1 MGNTIRLTHYIDSE
15 RVTSLTNSA
24 NDQLLNLFMRYK
36 GRNYDRMPLINFS
49 LILNGNIND
58 KFFKK
63 FCHLFAK
70 KDKVSFEGMKTLYAI
85 FKSQYYRHKIGL
97 ITELIFGKRNTIT
110 ELKYKSRLSLFFDG
124 TEFIEMFLDRDFI
137 NVIKDTKARF
147 SKKRFLT
154 ACEERYRQFFV
165 DFIFLKQIVT
175 TSEYIE
181 MKSNNAD
188 ISNVNYFCNCL
199 EQEIRQKEEEQKEEI
214 PQRYNQMKYSYNNLT
229 SDTNYFL
236 FLDRLEKLFITKQIP
251 KGIIDV
257 IIKYFKRL
265 VGKNFIL
272 FDNLK
277 DFFVHFDPSYT
288 IDDKLKYI
296 FELLAYPQQ
305 KVSKNDVYAM
315 LEIDNK
321 NIELFSSKID
331 FDEFKKIVSGEIL
344 IKINTIIDQIKI
356 IPYTEFGMTPYS
368 DDIKRL
374 LLKQVLNDVPLDE
387 YMRQYIATDK
397 YFYLIEIN
405 YWNAVTGIGTNDEE
419 SHSRVN
425 NSIFLKN
432 GVKLDPEFK
441 YKKDF
446 VLVPKTLYSEIK
458 NYFRFDM
465 ELRVD
470 KRSVELNPVNIE
482 TEYYVNEEEGYIY
495 YKANDKESYEID
507 LYQVGCFFFP
517 LWEVV
522 ATITKI
528 QQTEEVTVEEFN
540 NYMAGKY
547 ILQDVMFQYK
557 GNMSVYGRRQTF
569 QYARDNLN
577 LNKEIEYHFYTF
589 YDGIFKLAPMDK
601 TFEEM
606 KILNYC
612 MVFVD
617 RKNKDGVFYYD
628 TLSTQSRASILP
640 KSVKENEEKKEEKK
654 DDKKEDKKSED
665 KKKEEEKKEEE
676 LTEEMKKKIKEKEK
690 EAKKIMKEQE
700 EINRKIQKERE
711 AEQKRIQKEQ
721 EEIRK
726 KLKKEEDEKILE
738 TPFGLVNMGNTCY
751 FNSVTQ
757 MFLNLPPLQN
767 LYFNPKFKFFFNL
780 NNKFGQ
786 KGKFI
791 QRFLKL
797 FKQNRVTL
805 VDKLADFRKL
815 VGKMNEQFDNN
826 EQQDANE
833 YLVFLL
839 EAFHEELN
847 LKNERKY
854 IVNKDLLNLSQ
865 EEKSNVYWANAM
877 RRSASFINS
886 LFMFQLKSNLQ
897 CSKCLKEKYS
907 FETNYIMDVPISL
920 VKMIKVDIILYRLPC
935 CYKFY
940 YDQISQEFDEYNKA
954 HPENS
959 KYENLKNFS
968 IASTNEKAS
977 HKQLFM
983 MSIPLK
989 FTIDIERNKK
999 LSEILTTLKN
1009 IPELMLEP
1017 NHVSKDVDE
1026 ISTKAVNKEEVNDC
1040 TSFAITN
1047 NPDFFLD
1054 PNSEIETY
1062 LSRNDTITFFVY
1074 EMLNAK
1080 GMNELLFKQINEEK
1094 KEEEISTNVIK
1105 NSENNCPFELIKYQI
1120 KPNVKLSEEAKSQ
1133 LFINNNKTKDTI
1145 LSVDMALSLNQKKNK
1160 ETSIEYDLLY
1170 HSPFYRE
1177 MVVPI
1182 AHYHADESDYYF
1194 FNKIHLAKVNMFPRQ
1209 FLIVN
1214 NSKHSFTAK
1223 DIYQYVYDINSVYLK
1238 VPNENLINSWWNN
1251 KDSIRKCYPFVI
1263 RITEKKGDFVSE
1275 NPSNYSFVL
1284 HTLKCASCPWYK
1296 YCPGCPLDPFS
1307 TKPIEFKPNQTIIV
1321 DWCNSIVQDGFLT
1334 KIFQM
1339 IYNIDSE
1346 KIQASLNEKAKK
1358 EDKTLS
1364 DCISLFLA
1372 KEKLEDE
1379 LFCDYCHNHQ
1389 YFYKNYEISKLP
1401 HILIISL
1408 KRFKYTEFSRHKLTN
1423 FIRYPINGMELKDK
1437 KYNLFGVVNHYGGIG
1452 GGHYTSI
1459 VRSNDKWFTLDDS
1472 HVYEINESNVV
1483 HSNAYMLFY
1492 ISDEK
1497 PEESNDYYRL
1507 MMSMM
1512 ENIQV
1517 DGNNNLMKYEEEDNL
1532 FAGEPVMAK
1541 DYGCG
1546 YVVKDYVCKRK
1557 KKEENNMMNVI
1568 EGNKEKE
1575 YEDQIIEV
1583 QFDYGK
1589 GYINRKNIIKE
1600 TVLSITNSA

>member
-110 ELKYKSRLSLFFDG
+110 ELKYKSRLTLFFDG
-124 TEFIEMFLDRDFI
+124 TEFTEMFLDRDFI

-199 EQEIRQKEEEQKEEI
+199 EQEIKQKEEEQKEEI

-522 ATITKI
+522 PTITKI

-606 KILNYC
+606 KIL
-612 MVFVD
+612 
-617 RKNKDGVFYYD
+617 
-628 TLSTQSRASILP
+628 
-640 KSVKENEEKKEEKK
+640 
-654 DDKKEDKKSED
+654 
-665 KKKEEEKKEEE
+665 
-676 LTEEMKKKIKEKEK
+676 
-690 EAKKIMKEQE
+690 
-700 EINRKIQKERE
+700 
-711 AEQKRIQKEQ
+711 
-721 EEIRK
+721 
-726 KLKKEEDEKILE
+726 
-738 TPFGLVNMGNTCY
+738 
-751 FNSVTQ
+751 
-757 MFLNLPPLQN
+757 
-767 LYFNPKFKFFFNL
+767 
-780 NNKFGQ
+780 
-786 KGKFI
+786 
-791 QRFLKL
+791 
-797 FKQNRVTL
+797 
-805 VDKLADFRKL
+805 
-815 VGKMNEQFDNN
+815 
-826 EQQDANE
+826 
-833 YLVFLL
+833 
-839 EAFHEELN
+839 H
-847 LKNERKY
+847 
-854 IVNKDLLNLSQ
+854 
-865 EEKSNVYWANAM
+865 
-877 RRSASFINS
+877 
-886 LFMFQLKSNLQ
+886 
-897 CSKCLKEKYS
+897 
-907 FETNYIMDVPISL
+907 
-920 VKMIKVDIILYRLPC
+920 
-935 CYKFY
+935 
-940 YDQISQEFDEYNKA
+940 
-954 HPENS
+954 
-959 KYENLKNFS
+959 
-968 IASTNEKAS
+968 
-977 HKQLFM
+977 
-983 MSIPLK
+983 
-989 FTIDIERNKK
+989 
-999 LSEILTTLKN
+999 
-1009 IPELMLEP
+1009 
-1017 NHVSKDVDE
+1017 
-1026 ISTKAVNKEEVNDC
+1026 
-1040 TSFAITN
+1040 
-1047 NPDFFLD
+1047 
-1054 PNSEIETY
+1054 
-1062 LSRNDTITFFVY
+1062 
-1074 EMLNAK
+1074 
-1080 GMNELLFKQINEEK
+1080 
-1094 KEEEISTNVIK
+1094 
-1105 NSENNCPFELIKYQI
+1105 
-1120 KPNVKLSEEAKSQ
+1120 
-1133 LFINNNKTKDTI
+1133 
-1145 LSVDMALSLNQKKNK
+1145 
-1160 ETSIEYDLLY
+1160 
-1170 HSPFYRE
+1170 
-1177 MVVPI
+1177 
-1182 AHYHADESDYYF
+1182 
-1194 FNKIHLAKVNMFPRQ
+1194 
-1209 FLIVN
+1209 
-1214 NSKHSFTAK
+1214 
-1223 DIYQYVYDINSVYLK
+1223 
-1238 VPNENLINSWWNN
+1238 
-1251 KDSIRKCYPFVI
+1251 
-1263 RITEKKGDFVSE
+1263 
-1275 NPSNYSFVL
+1275 
-1284 HTLKCASCPWYK
+1284 
-1296 YCPGCPLDPFS
+1296 
-1307 TKPIEFKPNQTIIV
+1307 
-1321 DWCNSIVQDGFLT
+1321 
-1334 KIFQM
+1334 
-1339 IYNIDSE
+1339 
-1346 KIQASLNEKAKK
+1346 
-1358 EDKTLS
+1358 
-1364 DCISLFLA
+1364 
-1372 KEKLEDE
+1372 
-1379 LFCDYCHNHQ
+1379 
-1389 YFYKNYEISKLP
+1389 
-1401 HILIISL
+1401 
-1408 KRFKYTEFSRHKLTN
+1408 
-1423 FIRYPINGMELKDK
+1423 
-1437 KYNLFGVVNHYGGIG
+1437 
-1452 GGHYTSI
+1452 
-1459 VRSNDKWFTLDDS
+1459 
-1472 HVYEINESNVV
+1472 
-1483 HSNAYMLFY
+1483 
-1492 ISDEK
+1492 
-1497 PEESNDYYRL
+1497 
-1507 MMSMM
+1507 
-1512 ENIQV
+1512 
-1517 DGNNNLMKYEEEDNL
+1517 
-1532 FAGEPVMAK
+1532 
-1541 DYGCG
+1541 
-1546 YVVKDYVCKRK
+1546 
-1557 KKEENNMMNVI
+1557 
-1568 EGNKEKE
+1568 
-1575 YEDQIIEV
+1575 
-1583 QFDYGK
+1583 
-1589 GYINRKNIIKE
+1589 
-1600 TVLSITNSA
+1600 